1 MYNDFKRN
9 KNRTGEYNLQL
20 LNDPNL
26 LIFQAEHFSILS
38 RIPLCYYV
46 LGNQD
51 IISTYYS
58 VIENETIF
66 LFIEVTLMSLGIIV
80 YIYFV
85 ILYGRE
91 ISSVDFFNK
100 SILHMILFK

>member
-1 MYNDFKRN
+1 M
-9 KNRTGEYNLQL
+9 
-20 LNDPNL
+20 
-26 LIFQAEHFSILS
+26 FQVEHFYILS

-46 LGNQD
+46 LGNKD

-66 LFIEVTLMSLGIIV
+66 LIIEVALMSLGIIV
-80 YIYFV
+80 YVYFV

-100 SILHMILFK
+100 SVLHMIIFK